1 MPCLSALSEMRGP
14 WGALMS
20 ALRPKGALHSRRRD
34 PANAVRLRLEKSGT
48 AKTAHFNKHSA
59 EVHDTCADIAEA
71 NDGDNLEAARALQQ
85 AVTAL
90 IDSPSAESMQ
100 AARDAWLEAL
110 NVIAN
115 PTFPLSGEEVDAI
128 EITPDVLENTLHEA
142 DGIEAN
148 VATGYHAIEFL
159 LSGRT

>member
-1 MPCLSALSEMRGP
+1 
-14 WGALMS
+14 
-20 ALRPKGALHSRRRD
+20 LHSRRRD

-48 AKTAHFNKHSA
+48 AKTDHFNKHSA
-59 EVHDTCADIAEA
+59 EVHDTY
-71 NDGDNLEAARALQQ
+71 GDSLEAARALQQ

-90 IDSPSAESMQ
+90 IDSPSVQSMQ